1 MNRRRVERCAGGGK
15 ERGFPVDMMGVKGV
29 VPRKETSRSNVADS
43 RIGPRVASCL
53 SGVSLG

>member
-1 MNRRRVERCAGGGK
+1 MERCAGRGK
-15 ERGFPVDMMGVKGV
+15 ERGFRVDMMGVKGV